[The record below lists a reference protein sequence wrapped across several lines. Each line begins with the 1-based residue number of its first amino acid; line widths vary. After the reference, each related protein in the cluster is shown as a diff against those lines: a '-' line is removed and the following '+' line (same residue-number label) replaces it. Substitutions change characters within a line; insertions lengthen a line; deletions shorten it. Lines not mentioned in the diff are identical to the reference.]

1 MGQGPWAV
9 MTQLLWE
16 QGRAWGRQEQWELGA
31 QWGMSA
37 RGDSGLHG
45 PVWLGGPS
53 GSSQDHIPPACEL
66 AQGWPDLG
74 RAGWSHQ

>member
-9 MTQLLWE
+9 KTQLLWD

-53 GSSQDHIPPACEL
+53 GSSQDHIPLACEL

-74 RAGWSHQ
+74 RAGWSHL